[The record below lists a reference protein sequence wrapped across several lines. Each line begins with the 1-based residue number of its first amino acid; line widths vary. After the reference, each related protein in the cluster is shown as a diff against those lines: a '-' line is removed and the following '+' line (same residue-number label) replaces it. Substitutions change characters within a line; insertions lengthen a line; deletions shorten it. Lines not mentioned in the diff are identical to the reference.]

1 MPDPAPFTA
10 ILVAAGRSSRMGSDK
25 LWADLWGRP
34 AWRWSLDALLAA
46 PGLVRVAIAV
56 PPDAIDRFRA
66 ALPRGAGD
74 RCLVVAGGQGRAD
87 SVIAGIW
94 ALSGA
99 GHGDDT
105 VVLVHDAARPGVT
118 TALVGAVA
126 AAAVEQPAV
135 VPVVPVV
142 DSLKRV
148 RNDRVVGPVEREEV
162 AAAQTP
168 QAARLGALRAAIEES
183 HAWGRPITDDAGAL
197 AAAGTPVHVVPGDPE
212 NRKLTQPSDLV
223 SMRAALASRAMPIA
237 GLGGSAVLA
246 PGVRCGVGFDAH
258 RLVSGRPMRIG
269 GVAFPDEP
277 LGPEGHSD
285 GDAALHALIDA
296 LLGAASLGDV
306 GALFPPGVDAWAGA
320 DSADLVTRTVAAL
333 ADQGWRP
340 TGADLAVAVERPAI
354 APRRDEI
361 GGRIAGLLGVD
372 DGAVSIKG
380 TTSDG
385 LGISG
390 GGGIAAWAVAR
401 VERAR

>member
-1 MPDPAPFTA
+1 MPDPAEFTA

-25 LWADLWGRP
+25 LWADLWARP

-46 PGLVRVAIAV
+46 PGLARVAVAV
-56 PPDAIDRFRA
+56 APDAIDRFRE
-66 ALPRGAGD
+66 ALPPGSED
-74 RCLVVAGGQGRAD
+74 RCLVVAGGEGRAD
-87 SVIAGIW
+87 SVIAGLW

-99 GHGDDT
+99 GYDDDT

-118 TALVGAVA
+118 TALVNTVA

-135 VPVVPVV
+135 IPVVPVV

-197 AAAGTPVHVVPGDPE
+197 AAAGTPVHVVPGDPD
-212 NRKLTQPSDLV
+212 NRKLTEPADLV
-223 SMRAALASRAMPIA
+223 AMRALLAARAMP
-237 GLGGSAVLA
+237 LGIHGESATLA
-246 PGVRCGVGFDAH
+246 PGVRCGIGFDAH
-258 RLVSGRPMRIG
+258 RLVTGRPMRIG

-285 GDAALHALIDA
+285 GDAVLHALIDA
-296 LLGAASLGDV
+296 LLGAAALGDV
-306 GALFPPGVDAWAGA
+306 GVLFPPGDDAWAGA
-320 DSADLVTRTVAAL
+320 DSSDLVSRAVSTL
-333 ADQGWRP
+333 AEHGWRP
-340 TGADLAVAVERPAI
+340 TSGDVAIAVARPAI
-354 APRRDEI
+354 ASRREEI
-361 GGRIAGLLGVD
+361 RDRIAHLLGVGSD
-372 DGAVSIKG
+372 AVSVKG

-390 GGGIAAWAVAR
+390 GGGIAAWAVAG
-401 VERAR
+401 VERTR

>member
-1 MPDPAPFTA
+1 MLDPAAFTA
-10 ILVAAGRSSRMGSDK
+10 ILVAAGRSDRMGSDK
-25 LWADLWGRP
+25 LWVDLWGRP

-46 PGLVRVAIAV
+46 PGLVRVAISVA
-56 PPDAIDRFRA
+56 PDAIDRFRA
-66 ALPRGAGD
+66 ALPEGSQD
-74 RCLVVAGGQGRAD
+74 RCLVVAGGKGRAD

-94 ALSGA
+94 ALTNA

-118 TALVGAVA
+118 TSLISAVA
-126 AAAVEQPAV
+126 AAAVEHAAV
-135 VPVVPVV
+135 IPVVPVV

-162 AAAQTP
+162 VAAQTP
-168 QAARLGALRAAIEES
+168 QAARLEALRSAIEEA

-197 AAAGTPVHVVPGDPE
+197 AAAGTPVRVVPGDPE
-212 NRKLTQPSDLV
+212 NRKLTEPSDLV
-223 SMRAALASRAMPIA
+223 SMRAILAARAMPIA
-237 GLGGSAVLA
+237 GLGGSAPLP

-258 RLVSGRPMRIG
+258 RLVAGRPMRIG

-285 GDAALHALIDA
+285 GDAVLHALIDA
-296 LLGAASLGDV
+296 LLGAARLGDV
-306 GALFPPGVDAWAGA
+306 GALFAPGADAWAGA
-320 DSADLVTRTVAAL
+320 DSADLVSRAVGTL
-333 ADQGWRP
+333 AERGWRP
-340 TGADLAVAVERPAI
+340 TAVDLAVAVERPAI

-361 GGRIAGLLGVD
+361 TRRIAALLGLD
-372 DGAVSIKG
+372 AGAISIKG

-390 GGGIAAWAVAR
+390 GGGIAAWAVAG
-401 VERAR
+401 VERTG

>member
-1 MPDPAPFTA
+1 MPDPASFTA

-34 AWRWSLDALLAA
+34 AWRWSLDALLAT
-46 PGLVRVAIAV
+46 PGLVRIAV
-56 PPDAIDRFRA
+56 SVAPDAIDRFRE
-66 ALPRGAGD
+66 ALPPDAGD
-74 RCLVVAGGQGRAD
+74 RCLVIAGGEGRAD

-94 ALSGA
+94 ALTGA
-99 GHGDDT
+99 GHDDDT

-118 TALVGAVA
+118 TSLIAAVA

-135 VPVVPVV
+135 IPVVPVV

-212 NRKLTQPSDLV
+212 NRKLTEPADLV
-223 SMRAALASRAMPIA
+223 AMRALLASRAMPIA
-237 GLGGSAVLA
+237 GPGATAALA

-258 RLVSGRPMRIG
+258 RLVAGRPMRIG

-296 LLGAASLGDV
+296 ILGAAALGDV
-306 GALFPPGVDAWAGA
+306 GTLFPPDTDAWAGA
-320 DSADLVTRTVAAL
+320 DSADLVTRAVATL
-333 ADQGWRP
+333 AGHGWRP
-340 TGADLAVAVERPAI
+340 TSADLAIAVARPAI

-361 GGRIAGLLGVD
+361 RERVAGLLGLEPA
-372 DGAVSIKG
+372 AVSVKG

-390 GGGIAAWAVAR
+390 GAGIAAWAVAG
-401 VERAR
+401 VERNR

>member
-1 MPDPAPFTA
+1 MPERTPFTA

-56 PPDAIDRFRA
+56 APGAIDRFRSE
-66 ALPRGAGD
+66 LPADVGQ
-74 RCLVVAGGQGRAD
+74 RCLVIQGGEGRAD

-94 ALSGA
+94 ALTGA

-105 VVLVHDAARPGVT
+105 IVLVHDAARPGVT
-118 TALVGAVA
+118 TALVSAVA
-126 AAAVEQPAV
+126 MAAAEQPAV
-135 VPVVPVV
+135 IPVVPVV

-212 NRKLTQPSDLV
+212 NRKLTEPSDLV
-223 SMRAALASRAMPIA
+223 SMRAMLAARAMPIA
-237 GLGGSAVLA
+237 APDHAATGADDVRYGL
-246 PGVRCGVGFDAH
+246 GFDAH
-258 RLVSGRPMRIG
+258 RLVAGRPMRIG

-285 GDAALHALIDA
+285 GDAVLHALIDA
-296 LLGAASLGDV
+296 LLGAAQLGDV
-306 GALFPPGVDAWAGA
+306 GALFPSGADAWAGA
-320 DSADLVTRTVAAL
+320 DSADLVTRAVAAL
-333 ADQGWRP
+333 AEHGRRP
-340 TGADLAVAVERPAI
+340 TRADLAVAVERPAI
-354 APRRDEI
+354 ASRRDEI
-361 GGRIAGLLGVD
+361 GERIAALLGVD
-372 DGAVSIKG
+372 AGAVSIKG

-390 GGGIAAWAVAR
+390 GGGIAAWAVAG
-401 VERAR
+401 VERTR